1 MNLCIVRRLYRC
13 KETILS
19 IPIDELVDKENNVY
33 EMTCVAISLANQI
46 AKDGGR
52 EIEAGNNKV
61 VSLVLE
67 RVLTEEVEFASGEKE

>member
-1 MNLCIVRRLYRC
+1 
-13 KETILS
+13 
-19 IPIDELVDKENNVY
+19 
-33 EMTCVAISLANQI
+33 MTCVAISLANQI